1 MVGKYYALLYKNHKI
16 TYLLKGEESL
26 ESKIILEMKNISKTF
41 PGVKALKNVQFT
53 VHKGEVMAFMGENG
67 AGKSTLIKI
76 ITGYYHKDPGEGT
89 YFFDGS
95 EVNPRNTEDA
105 QKLGI
110 STIFQ
115 ELNLSP
121 FLSIAENIYLGNSP
135 KKKGLIDWKTMNE
148 NARKAML
155 DLGVDVDV
163 TELLNIQSTAIQQMV
178 SIARAL
184 ARNAKLLI
192 MDEATSSLDN
202 GEVAILFDVVRKL
215 KVKGISTIFVTHK
228 MDEIYKI
235 CDKATIF
242 KDGEYVTCRPLSEL
256 PKLELISLMIG
267 RDASELINKHKQ
279 YDPKKQKT
287 EIICK
292 IKGIEKANRRLNGVN
307 LEIHKGEVV
316 GLAGLLGSGRTET
329 AKVIFGDDINY
340 EGKIYIGNTAVKFK
354 NPRGA
359 IKRGWA
365 FCSEDRKTE
374 GIFPYMTVQDNL
386 TMGILGKISKFGL
399 INSREQKKISK
410 EYIAKIDIKTP
421 SLMTRVKNLSGGNQQ
436 KVILSRWLA
445 LNPDLII
452 LDEPTRGIDVGAKGE
467 IENLIKKISDS
478 GISVLYI
485 SSELDELVRGCDR
498 IVILRDGKN
507 VGELVHDE
515 ISAEV
520 IMNIIA
526 EENSGGSQ
534 GLKDKGNC
542 YDE

>member
-1 MVGKYYALLYKNHKI
+1 VRNNDDKYYALYTKI
-16 TYLLKGEESL
+16 THLKGEKSL
-26 ESKIILEMKNISKTF
+26 EPKIILEMKHISKTF

-76 ITGYYHKDPGEGT
+76 ITGYYHKDPGEGIF
-89 YFFDGS
+89 YFDGT
-95 EVNPRNTEDA
+95 EVNPRNTEES

-135 KKKGLIDWKTMNE
+135 KKRGLIDWKTMNV

-163 TELLNIQSTAIQQMV
+163 TESLNIQSTAIQQMV

-184 ARNAKLLI
+184 ARNTKLLI

-202 GEVAILFDVVRKL
+202 SEVSILFDVVKKL
-215 KVKGISTIFVTHK
+215 KAKGISTIFVTHK
-228 MDEIYKI
+228 MDEIYRI
-235 CDKATIF
+235 CDRVTIF

-256 PKLELISLMIG
+256 PKFELISLMIG
-267 RDASELINKHKQ
+267 RDASELMNKHKQ
-279 YDPKKQKT
+279 YVPEKQKT

-292 IKGIEKANRRLNGVN
+292 IEGIEKANRRLNGVN

-340 EGKIYIGNTAVKFK
+340 EGELYMGNMAVKFK

-359 IKRGWA
+359 IKKGCA

-374 GIFPYMTVQDNL
+374 GIFPHMTVQDNL
-386 TMGILGKISKFGL
+386 TMSNLGKISKFGL
-399 INSREQKKISK
+399 INSREQKRISK
-410 EYIAKIDIKTP
+410 EYISKIDIKTP
-421 SLMTRVKNLSGGNQQ
+421 SLMAKIKNLSGGNQQ

-445 LNPDLII
+445 MNPDLII

-467 IENLIKKISDS
+467 IENLIKQISDS

-507 VGELVHDE
+507 VGELIHNE
-515 ISAEV
+515 ISADA

-526 EENSGGSQ
+526 EENQGS
-534 GLKDKGNC
+534 C
-542 YDE
+542 YDK